1 LEKALFQAKEGRLHI
16 LNEMAKTITTPNED
30 FKDHAPRIVG
40 FTISTEFMGAIIGPG
55 GKVIQELQKETE
67 TTIVLEEKSDKIAS
81 VAIAGN
87 NKDGIDRA
95 VAAIKGITTVP
106 EAGSVYKGKV
116 KVILD
121 FGAIIEFLPGKEGLL
136 HISEIAHKRIKD
148 VKDELEEGQEVEIK
162 ILEID
167 KRSGKFKLSRKALLP
182 KPENKE
188 KKAESREEA

>member
-1 LEKALFQAKEGRLHI
+1 LFWKK
-16 LNEMAKTITTPNED
+16 KT
-30 FKDHAPRIVG
+30 
-40 FTISTEFMGAIIGPG
+40 
-55 GKVIQELQKETE
+55 
-67 TTIVLEEKSDKIAS
+67 DKIAS

-87 NKDGIDRA
+87 NKEGIDKA

-148 VKDELEEGQEVEIK
+148 VKDELEEGQELEIK

-182 KPENKE
+182 KPERTE
-188 KKAESREEA
+188 QSA